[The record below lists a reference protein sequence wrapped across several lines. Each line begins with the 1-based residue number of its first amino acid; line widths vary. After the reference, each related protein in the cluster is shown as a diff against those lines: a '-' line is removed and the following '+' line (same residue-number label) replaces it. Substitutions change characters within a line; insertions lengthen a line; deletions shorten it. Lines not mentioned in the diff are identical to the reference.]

1 MNPEFLR
8 FCDATLKESPP
19 SLPTLN
25 LSMMPSVV
33 RVYELGKLEHIFDK
47 HNLKLN
53 TGCCI
58 TLSSS
63 QACNYELPL
72 HIQDLD
78 ALISSGT
85 WIAGTNRLRLH
96 VELFFDNIA
105 LSDST
110 VSQAAEDLGVVL
122 CKAEVL

>member
-1 MNPEFLR
+1 M
-8 FCDATLKESPP
+8 TPP
-19 SLPTLN
+19 
-25 LSMMPSVV
+25 VV
-33 RVYELGKLEHIFDK
+33 EVHRLGELEHIFDK

-63 QACNYELPL
+63 QACDYDFPL

-85 WIAGTNRLRLH
+85 WVAGTNSLRLQ
-96 VELFFDNIA
+96 VELLFDHIA
-105 LSDST
+105 LSGST
-110 VSQAAEDLGVVL
+110 VSQATEDIGIMLRN
-122 CKAEVL
+122 AEVL

>member
-1 MNPEFLR
+1 
-8 FCDATLKESPP
+8 
-19 SLPTLN
+19 
-25 LSMMPSVV
+25 MPSVV
-33 RVYELGKLEHIFDK
+33 GVHELGELEHIFDK

-63 QACNYELPL
+63 QACDYDFPM

-85 WIAGTNRLRLH
+85 WVAGTNSLRLH
-96 VELFFDNIA
+96 VELLFDDIA
-105 LSDST
+105 LSGST
-110 VSQAAEDLGVVL
+110 VSQAIEDIGVML
-122 CKAEVL
+122 RNAEVL